1 MQIIKIILQ
10 IMKIILLIVKI
21 ILRIVGL
28 KTGFPARV
36 QEKMFV
42 GKSVNSA
49 GKWPTYFRTRHNPAQ
64 M

>member
-1 MQIIKIILQ
+1 MSGKIILQ

-42 GKSVNSA
+42 GKSVNLAS
-49 GKWPTYFRTRHNPAQ
+49 KW
-64 M
+64 